1 MWLRDPEKARVGATL
16 EVGRSYTQHHLPR
29 SPAERR
35 TDDMYTWRGSSP
47 RRAEREESA
56 STVAALPA
64 SMVRRFEVLSAVVA
78 FMAASAGMMIVN
90 KLVMRG
96 SHLPIT
102 IVIIQMLFTVV
113 TIVVVPGMRR
123 AIRFGSARDV
133 WRWTRAVPPLFA
145 LMLSTSMLALDHA
158 TMGAFIVVRNLA
170 PVPAL
175 LSEAFI
181 DRSLKID
188 LQTMLAMALS
198 LAGVILYAR
207 NDLHSS
213 PLGFLFM
220 GINLCA
226 AVLERLVQRTLIA
239 LDPIDVSKQV

>member
-1 MWLRDPEKARVGATL
+1 MERLVPEKG
-16 EVGRSYTQHHLPR
+16 G
-29 SPAERR
+29 
-35 TDDMYTWRGSSP
+35 
-47 RRAEREESA
+47 EESA

-123 AIRFGSARDV
+123 AIHFGSARDA

-239 LDPIDVSKQV
+239 LDPIDVSKQVRDTVGGRG